1 MSHHIIVGCSFISVA
16 EKYVDEAAALQS
28 SPIVLI
34 RDSFGLGLN
43 GWWIGTPDKTAVRLK
58 LVKHVP
64 LQALP
69 SRPTSSAS

>member
-1 MSHHIIVGCSFISVA
+1 VLEYEVIWGHIEFLFFNA
-16 EKYVDEAAALQS
+16 RLQLLRS
-28 SPIVLI
+28 STIVLI
-34 RDSFGLGLN
+34 HDSFGFGLN
-43 GWWIGTPDKTAVRLK
+43 GWWIETPDKTAVRLM